1 MKSSIFWST
10 FILSAL
16 TAAAAFA
23 ADQPSDYLLCI
34 NDTEHFVAAASR
46 FPRPEMHLS
55 SSGNS
60 FYYYDAQNRVFS
72 ISLSKACSNNYKV
85 GYENFSDTWES
96 FDLPAGPDKAAQTI
110 FIDLKRTQTPAMNLQ
125 YEHKITEEVKTIAF
139 LTMNPTKDP
148 GTFSGC
154 PKQAD
159 PTDSSRY
166 GIAQDSNVSNY
177 PKETVE
183 QVHAAKETEW
193 ADDSRKVL
201 EDQAIAGIRALP
213 GKCSSAIATLASSGS
228 TETAKGIKAQCG
240 RILDH
245 CRGLHGRYDDFSET
259 LDGSANPSAFA
270 TSYRAIAN
278 LTDPQPVGSNT
289 APEPAVPAGSMKQ
302 R

>member
-1 MKSSIFWST
+1 MRVSVLWSIF
-10 FILSAL
+10 ILGTL
-16 TAAAAFA
+16 TATAAFA

-34 NDTEHFVAAASR
+34 NDTEHFVDASAR
-46 FPRPEMHLS
+46 FPKPEMRLS

-72 ISLSKACSNNYKV
+72 ISLAKACNNSYKV

-96 FDLPAGPDKAAQTI
+96 FDLPAGPEKTPQTT

-125 YEHKITEEVKTIAF
+125 YEHKFTEEVKTMAF
-139 LTMNPTKDP
+139 LTMNPSKD
-148 GTFSGC
+148 SGSFDAC
-154 PKQAD
+154 PKQVD
-159 PTDSSRY
+159 PTDPKY
-166 GIAQDSNVSNY
+166 GIAQNSSISNY
-177 PKETVE
+177 PKAAVE
-183 QVHAAKETEW
+183 QIHAAKETEW

-201 EDQAIAGIRALP
+201 EDEAIAGIRALP
-213 GKCSSAIATLASSGS
+213 GKCSSAISTLASSGS
-228 TETAKGIKAQCG
+228 VETAKGLKAQCG

-259 LDGSANPSAFA
+259 PDGSANPSALA

-278 LTDPQPVGSNT
+278 LTDPQPVGSNS
-289 APEPAVPAGSMKQ
+289 APEPAVHAGSMKQ

>member
-1 MKSSIFWST
+1 MRSSVLWST

-16 TAAAAFA
+16 TATAALA

-34 NDTEHFVAAASR
+34 NDTEHFVAADSR
-46 FPRPEMHLS
+46 FPRPEMRLS

-72 ISLSKACSNNYKV
+72 ISLAKACSNNYKV

-96 FDLPAGPDKAAQTI
+96 FDLPAGPDKSAQTI

-125 YEHKITEEVKTIAF
+125 YEHKFTEEVKTIAF

-148 GTFSGC
+148 GTFNAC

-159 PTDSSRY
+159 PTDTGY

-177 PKETVE
+177 PKQAVE

-201 EDQAIAGIRALP
+201 EDQAIAGIQALP
-213 GKCSSAIATLASSGS
+213 GKCSSAISTLASSGS
-228 TETAKGIKAQCG
+228 TETAKELKTQCK

-259 LDGSANPSAFA
+259 PDGSANPSALA
-270 TSYRAIAN
+270 ISYRAIAN
-278 LTDPQPVGSNT
+278 LSDPQPAGSNS